1 MAGDF
6 NFKPSDVVNGSFG
19 KLYIDGRNV
28 AEISEF
34 IGKLSLDSKEVK
46 LANGETGKKNTS
58 SSFEITIKLQKVFS
72 EELKI
77 LENIIAGKLNIYC
90 DLNVEIDD
98 PDALGAEAISI
109 SKCLFTGDID
119 ILSFTKGE
127 LLEREITLSAQPS
140 NIDILE
146 SIDDI

>member
-6 NFKPSDVVNGSFG
+6 NFKPSDVVSGSFG

-34 IGKLSLDSKEVK
+34 TGKLSLEGKDVLLS
-46 LANGETGKKNTS
+46 NGETGKKNTS
-58 SSFEITIKLQKVFS
+58 SSFEVTIKLQKVFS

-146 SIDDI
+146 SIEDI